1 MKKEEELELEFRRG
15 YYCAVANLVSMHG
28 EGIEAVEVL
37 RTYGEINFDGISE
50 YDKEK
55 RKKSAEEVARFA
67 SNTLRSA
74 TNEVS
79 SSASIG

>member
-50 YDKEK
+50 YDKE
-55 RKKSAEEVARFA
+55 RWSGSGIGSCPGERAYLHLARRQEA
-67 SNTLRSA
+67 
-74 TNEVS
+74 
-79 SSASIG
+79 